1 MSDFYIFRNALKDL
15 FRVKNLIAVTLVALL
30 PLGIALLWRS
40 LAPASQFVNAD
51 VYDRLSETVIFGF
64 VLVILAC
71 VFGTG
76 LVSQEVEQKTIV
88 YLLTRPVPRWRILLM
103 KHAAAFLATTLV
115 AWVASALLLLGTGG
129 IHAGAKAHIGRDLLI
144 LPVGSLAYGGLFL
157 LMTTLF
163 RRPLI
168 LGLVYTFGIE
178 SWLPG
183 LPGNFKMLSLM
194 AWLRVLAPH
203 AQPGAADDIA
213 SGDILTPRLAWIVVT
228 AVIVVTTAC
237 ALAIFSTNEYVP
249 RDDA

>member
-1 MSDFYIFRNALKDL
+1 MSDFYIFRNTLKDL
-15 FRVKNLIAVTLVALL
+15 FRVKNLIAVALVALL

-40 LAPASQFVNAD
+40 LAPAGQFASAD
-51 VYDRLSETVIFGF
+51 VYGRLSETVIFGF
-64 VLVILAC
+64 VLVMLAC

-103 KHAAAFLATTLV
+103 KHAAALLATTLA
-115 AWVASALLLLGTGG
+115 AWAATGLLLLATGG
-129 IHAGAKAHIGRDLLI
+129 VHAGVQSTLGRDLLI
-144 LPVGSLAYGGLFL
+144 LPVGCLAYGGLFL
-157 LMTTLF
+157 LMSALF

-203 AQPGAADDIA
+203 AQPGAADPTD
-213 SGDILTPRLAWIVVT
+213 GTILTPHLAWGVMI
-228 AVIVVTTAC
+228 AVIIVTTAL
-237 ALAIFSTNEYVP
+237 ALAVFSTNEYVP